1 MKRQYMDFVPTK
13 STKSTVTHTE
23 KPASPVVSTHK
34 TTIISTTTSRQVRAT
49 APRPATVQKSM
60 PGTSVSPKLGVI
72 EDLSTQGSS
81 APTSHDLTPKPQSK
95 SLKSIKAQKIGNRAP
110 VTPVE
115 NSVENP
121 AKNSSKSDPKRTFM
135 PPKFIN
141 QDKVTKR
148 PLSKNV
154 YRKNVEPAKES
165 TKKPVT
171 IIAKPE
177 KDTKVGVIITIIIT
191 IILGA
196 AAGTVAFL
204 LLPK

>member
-13 STKSTVTHTE
+13 STKPTVTHTE
-23 KPASPVVSTHK
+23 KSASPVISTHK

-49 APRPATVQKSM
+49 APRPTMVQKTV
-60 PGTSVSPKLGVI
+60 PGASASPKLGVI

-81 APTSHDLTPKPQSK
+81 TPTSHVLAPEPQSK
-95 SLKSIKAQKIGNRAP
+95 SLKSIKAQK
-110 VTPVE
+110 
-115 NSVENP
+115 
-121 AKNSSKSDPKRTFM
+121 
-135 PPKFIN
+135 FIN
-141 QDKVTKR
+141 QDKVAKR